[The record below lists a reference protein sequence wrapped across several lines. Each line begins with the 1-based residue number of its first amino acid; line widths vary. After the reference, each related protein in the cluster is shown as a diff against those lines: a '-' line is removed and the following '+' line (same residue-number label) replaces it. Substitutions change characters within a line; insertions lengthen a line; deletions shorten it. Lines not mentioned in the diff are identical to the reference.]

1 MHKNSRTGCFDFLL
15 LLGWK
20 TLILSYR
27 WSPMWEA
34 YGGKKNS
41 KLWKD
46 FSKFRKAS
54 TPKAKGGAVLLNI
67 LVFLN
72 SNTCSAR
79 TTHKNA
85 LIYCVPLHFRFNL
98 TINSSHVNLCA
109 NKDTHILNIRNAG
122 NKLIFNFVLVF
133 HLSTSKWKDWIN
145 HVLIASGAKFSVRS
159 GILLIKTAEYEIILS
174 SLGNFIRLS
183 ILHLSVTWEFVNY
196 SICQAC
202 QSQWDV
208 GTICLLHRN
217 SC

>member
-1 MHKNSRTGCFDFLL
+1 M
-15 LLGWK
+15 
-20 TLILSYR
+20 SYR
-27 WSPMWEA
+27 WSPTLET
-34 YGGKKNS
+34 YERTLNCGKIILNLGKHQLPN
-41 KLWKD
+41 
-46 FSKFRKAS
+46 
-54 TPKAKGGAVLLNI
+54 AKGGAMLLNI

-79 TTHKNA
+79 TIHKKA
-85 LIYCVPLHFRFNL
+85 LIYCLRLQFRFNL

-145 HVLIASGAKFSVRS
+145 HALIASGAKFSVRS

-208 GTICLLHRN
+208 GTVCLLHRN

>member
-1 MHKNSRTGCFDFLL
+1 MLEVYEGTLNCREIILN
-15 LLGWK
+15 LGK
-20 TLILSYR
+20 YQLPNVI
-27 WSPMWEA
+27 
-34 YGGKKNS
+34 GG
-41 KLWKD
+41 
-46 FSKFRKAS
+46 
-54 TPKAKGGAVLLNI
+54 VMLLNI

-72 SNTCSAR
+72 SNTCFAFMI
-79 TTHKNA
+79 HKNT
-85 LIYCVPLHFRFNL
+85 LIYCLCLQFRFNL
-98 TINSSHVNLCA
+98 TINSFHVNLCT
-109 NKDTHILNIRNAG
+109 NKDTHILNIQNAG
-122 NKLIFNFVLVF
+122 NKLIFNFVLIF

-208 GTICLLHRN
+208 GPICLLHRN